1 MGVGAAAAGVTA
13 VSEDGLAAE
22 AGVAASVAS
31 RVTVSAGGLTEGAGA
46 AAACFVECVGAWAE
60 GPVG

>member
-31 RVTVSAGGLTEGAGA
+31 GVTVSEGGLTEAAVA
-46 AAACFVECVGAWAE
+46 AAVCVAKGLGGWVDRR
-60 GPVG
+60 VG